1 MPCSIRARVS
11 KKPVTE
17 PVSQHQAI
25 AAQQAGNWFSLLR
38 KLLTQPMG
46 LIGFI
51 LVSVFFLVAIF
62 ADLLAPYDPNA
73 INILIKLQ
81 GPSSAHWLGT
91 DQLGRDTL
99 SRLIFGA
106 RIAFIVA
113 TVAIGCAVVIGV
125 LLGSIAGYGG
135 KWLDSII
142 MTLFDMMRSYP
153 VIMFALAVVAI
164 FGPSQTTIIAII
176 IVTATPTYGRLMR
189 TQTLTLRQ
197 AEYVLAARALGLSTA
212 TILLRH
218 IVPNTIGPI
227 LIVASMDVPFVIA
240 VEASLSFLG
249 LGIRPPTASWGGMLN
264 DGYTFIKNSPWLVIS
279 AGVPLILVT
288 IGFTYLGEQLRDI
301 LDPKLSKF
309 K

>member
-1 MPCSIRARVS
+1 M
-11 KKPVTE
+11 TE
-17 PVSQHQAI
+17 PVSQYPAI
-25 AAQQAGNWFSLLR
+25 MAQQAGSRFSLLR
-38 KLLTQPMG
+38 KLLTDPMG

-73 INILIKLQ
+73 INILAKLQ
-81 GPSSAHWLGT
+81 GPSSTHWLGT

-113 TVAIGCAVVIGV
+113 TVAISCAVVIGV

-197 AEYVLAARALGLSTA
+197 AEYVLASRALGLSTPL
-212 TILLRH
+212 ILLRH

-227 LIVASMDVPFVIA
+227 LIVASMDVPFVIS

-279 AGVPLILVT
+279 AGTPLILVT

>member
-1 MPCSIRARVS
+1 M
-11 KKPVTE
+11 TE
-17 PVSQHQAI
+17 RISQHHAI
-25 AAQQAGNWFSLLR
+25 AAQQAGNRFSLLR
-38 KLLTQPMG
+38 KLLTDPMG

-51 LVSVFFLVAIF
+51 LVSVFFLAAIF

-73 INILIKLQ
+73 INILTKLQ

-113 TVAIGCAVVIGV
+113 AVAIGCAVVIGV

-197 AEYVLAARALGLSTA
+197 AEYVLASRALGLSTA

-227 LIVASMDVPFVIA
+227 LIVASMDVPFVIS

-279 AGVPLILVT
+279 AGAPLILAT

-301 LDPKLSKF
+301 LDPKLSTF

>member
-1 MPCSIRARVS
+1 M
-11 KKPVTE
+11 TE
-17 PVSQHQAI
+17 PVSQHHAI
-25 AAQQAGNWFSLLR
+25 AAQQAGNRFSLLR
-38 KLLTQPMG
+38 KLLTDPMG

-51 LVSVFFLVAIF
+51 LVSVFFLAAIF

-73 INILIKLQ
+73 INILTKLQ
-81 GPSSAHWLGT
+81 GPNSAHWLGT

-113 TVAIGCAVVIGV
+113 AVAIGCAVVIGV

-197 AEYVLAARALGLSTA
+197 AEYVLASRALGLSTA

-227 LIVASMDVPFVIA
+227 LIVASMDVPFVIS

-301 LDPKLSKF
+301 LDPKLSTF

>member
-1 MPCSIRARVS
+1 M
-11 KKPVTE
+11 TE
-17 PVSQHQAI
+17 PVSQHHAI
-25 AAQQAGNWFSLLR
+25 AAQQAGNRFSLLR
-38 KLLTQPMG
+38 KLLTDPMG

-73 INILIKLQ
+73 INILTKLQ

-113 TVAIGCAVVIGV
+113 AVAIGCAVVIGV

-197 AEYVLAARALGLSTA
+197 AEYVLASRALGLSTPL
-212 TILLRH
+212 ILLRH
-218 IVPNTIGPI
+218 IVPNTIGPV
-227 LIVASMDVPFVIA
+227 LIVASMDVPFVIS
-240 VEASLSFLG
+240 VETSLSFLG

>member
-1 MPCSIRARVS
+1 M
-11 KKPVTE
+11 TE
-17 PVSQHQAI
+17 PVSQHHAV
-25 AAQQAGNWFSLLR
+25 AAQQAGNRFSLLR
-38 KLLTQPMG
+38 KLLTDPMG

-73 INILIKLQ
+73 INILTKLQ

-113 TVAIGCAVVIGV
+113 AVAIGCAVVIGV

-197 AEYVLAARALGLSTA
+197 AEYVLASRALGLSTPL
-212 TILLRH
+212 IVLRH
-218 IVPNTIGPI
+218 IVPNTIGPV
-227 LIVASMDVPFVIA
+227 LIVASMDVPFVIS

>member
-1 MPCSIRARVS
+1 M
-11 KKPVTE
+11 TE
-17 PVSQHQAI
+17 PVSQHHAI
-25 AAQQAGNWFSLLR
+25 AAQQAGNRFSLLR
-38 KLLTQPMG
+38 KLLTDPMG

-62 ADLLAPYDPNA
+62 ADLLAPYDPDA
-73 INILIKLQ
+73 INILTKLQ

-113 TVAIGCAVVIGV
+113 AVAIGCAVVIGV

-197 AEYVLAARALGLSTA
+197 AEYVLASRALGLSTA
-212 TILLRH
+212 VIVLRH

-227 LIVASMDVPFVIA
+227 LIVASMDVPFVIS

-301 LDPKLSKF
+301 LDPKLSTF

>member
-1 MPCSIRARVS
+1 M
-11 KKPVTE
+11 TE
-17 PVSQHQAI
+17 PVSQHHAI
-25 AAQQAGNWFSLLR
+25 AAQQAGNRFSLLR
-38 KLLTQPMG
+38 KLLTDPMG
-46 LIGFI
+46 LIGFV

-62 ADLLAPYDPNA
+62 ADLLAPYDPDA
-73 INILIKLQ
+73 INILTKLQ

-113 TVAIGCAVVIGV
+113 AVAIGCAVVIGV

-197 AEYVLAARALGLSTA
+197 AEYVLASRALGLSTA
-212 TILLRH
+212 VIVLRH

-227 LIVASMDVPFVIA
+227 FIVASMDVPFVIS

>member
-1 MPCSIRARVS
+1 M
-11 KKPVTE
+11 TE
-17 PVSQHQAI
+17 PVSQHHAI
-25 AAQQAGNWFSLLR
+25 AAQQAGNRFSLLR
-38 KLLTQPMG
+38 KLLTDPMG
-46 LIGFI
+46 LIGFV

-73 INILIKLQ
+73 INILTKLQ

-113 TVAIGCAVVIGV
+113 AVAIGCAVVIGV
-125 LLGSIAGYGG
+125 LLGAIAGYGG
-135 KWLDSII
+135 KWLDSVI

-197 AEYVLAARALGLSTA
+197 AEYVLASRALGLSTA
-212 TILLRH
+212 VIVLRH

-227 LIVASMDVPFVIA
+227 LIVASMDVPFVIS